1 MPRDEA
7 GRGGRAGI
15 SVLFLR
21 HAAVMHS
28 RTTWPSSRG
37 DYVRFLSRG
46 KSLRL
51 HRLGKLMELVHA
63 SSYSDRSRD
72 GARKQAAIFPF
83 FPFRFTHYLTCDLF
97 GGGRKVLTAKLNREI
112 VGMVVERVEK
122 AGGVPGGRVFQRF
135 GRVLFPWSR

>member
-7 GRGGRAGI
+7 RRAGRAGI

-37 DYVRFLSRG
+37 DYARFLSRG
-46 KSLRL
+46 KSL
-51 HRLGKLMELVHA
+51 RLGKLMELVHA

-112 VGMVVERVEK
+112 VGMVVEL
-122 AGGVPGGRVFQRF
+122 GGVPGGRVFQRF

>member
-37 DYVRFLSRG
+37 DYARFLSRG
-46 KSLRL
+46 KSL
-51 HRLGKLMELVHA
+51 RLGKLMELVHA

-112 VGMVVERVEK
+112 VGMVVEL
-122 AGGVPGGRVFQRF
+122 GGVPGGRVFQRF